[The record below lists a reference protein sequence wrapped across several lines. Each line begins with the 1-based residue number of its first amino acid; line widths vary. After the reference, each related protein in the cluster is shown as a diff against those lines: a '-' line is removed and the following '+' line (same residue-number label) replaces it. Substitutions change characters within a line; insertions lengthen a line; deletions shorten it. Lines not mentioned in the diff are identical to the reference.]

1 MPESLFEY
9 HGGLHLKDTI
19 LWMDSP
25 RPRSLCFISH
35 AGVPGALGHTK
46 IVSTALTTE
55 LLRAR
60 AAAYGRGRRAHEPQ
74 ALVTPY
80 GRAFHLGRLS
90 LELFPSGHALGAAS
104 LLLHH
109 RGQTIVYAGDI
120 NLRGNPLV
128 EALEARPCDVLVL
141 PARFGQQRWAL
152 PPADETARS
161 LVSFVS
167 EALGRGQ
174 TAVLLCAALGEA
186 QEVALLLQEVGLRV
200 LAHRRVAALCKV
212 YQESEGPLSP
222 VPQFR
227 GPTTEPIALLWPSE
241 LRGSASL
248 ASLKNSCTALVSGMA
263 LDDQA
268 RESMGRLD
276 AAFALSA
283 HADYSAL
290 LEYVRA
296 CSPGQ
301 VVLVGGTPRDL
312 QRDLQ
317 GMGMEVELLAAR
329 EQMELFKRRV
339 CGISLD

>member
-1 MPESLFEY
+1 VPESLFEY

-25 RPRSLCFISH
+25 GPRSLCFISH
-35 AGVPGALGHTK
+35 AGVSGALGHQK

-55 LLRAR
+55 LLRAL

-80 GRAFHLGRLS
+80 GRPFHLGQLS

-109 RGQTIVYAGDI
+109 KGQTIVYAGDI

-152 PPADETARS
+152 PPAEETAAN
-161 LVSFVS
+161 LVSFVG

-174 TAVLLCAALGEA
+174 NAVLLCAALGEA
-186 QEVALLLQEVGLRV
+186 QEVALLLQEAGLRV
-200 LAHRRVAALCKV
+200 QAHRRVAALCKV
-212 YQESEGPLSP
+212 YQEGDGPLAP

-227 GPTTEPIALLWPSE
+227 GPASEPVALLWPCE
-241 LRGSASL
+241 LRRSRSL
-248 ASLKNSCTALVSGMA
+248 ESLKGRCTALVSGAA
-263 LDDQA
+263 LDAQV
-268 RESMGRLD
+268 REGLGQLD
-276 AAFALSA
+276 ATFALSA
-283 HADYSAL
+283 HADYGAL

-296 CSPGQ
+296 CNPGH

-329 EQMELFKRRV
+329 EQMELF
-339 CGISLD
+339 

>member
-1 MPESLFEY
+1 MQESLFEY

-25 RPRSLCFISH
+25 GPRSLCFVSH
-35 AGVPGALGHTK
+35 AGVGGALGHQK
-46 IVSTALTTE
+46 IVSTALTTN
-55 LLRAR
+55 LLRAL

-80 GRAFHLGRLS
+80 GRPFHLGRLS

-104 LLLHH
+104 LLLQHQ
-109 RGQTIVYAGDI
+109 GQTIVYSGDI

-152 PPADETARS
+152 PPADETIRS
-161 LVSFVS
+161 LVEFVG
-167 EALGRGQ
+167 EAMARGQ
-174 TAVLLCAALGEA
+174 TTVLLCAALGEA
-186 QEVALLLQEVGLRV
+186 QEVAHHLQEAGVRV
-200 LAHRRVAALCKV
+200 LAHRRIASLCRV
-212 YQESEGPLSP
+212 YQEAGAPLQP
-222 VPQFR
+222 VPR
-227 GPTTEPIALLWPSE
+227 YSATPTEPVALLWPQ
-241 LRGSASL
+241 SL
-248 ASLKNSCTALVSGMA
+248 HRSPSLGRLKDRCTVLVSGLA
-263 LDDQA
+263 LDSEVRQ
-268 RESMGRLD
+268 SMEALD
-276 AAFALSA
+276 GAFALSS
-283 HADYSAL
+283 HADYGNL

-296 CSPGQ
+296 CSPGR

-329 EQMELFKRRV
+329 EQMVLF
-339 CGISLD
+339 

>member
-9 HGGLHLKDTI
+9 HGGLHLRDTI

-25 RPRSLCFISH
+25 GPRSLCFISH
-35 AGVPGALGHTK
+35 AGVPGALGHQK

-55 LLRAR
+55 LLRAL

-80 GRAFHLGRLS
+80 GRPFHLGQLS

-120 NLRGNPLV
+120 NLRGNALV

-152 PPADETARS
+152 PPADETAAS
-161 LVSFVS
+161 LVDFVG
-167 EALGRGQ
+167 EALNRGQ

-186 QEVALLLQEVGLRV
+186 QEVALLLQEAGLRV
-200 LAHRRVAALCKV
+200 QAHRRVAALCKV
-212 YQESEGPLSP
+212 YQESGPLQQ

-227 GPTTEPIALLWPSE
+227 GLTSEPVALLWPSE
-241 LRGSASL
+241 LRGSPVVT
-248 ASLKNSCTALVSGMA
+248 SLKKSCRALVSGAA
-263 LDDQA
+263 LDA
-268 RESMGRLD
+268 PTREGLGQLD

-296 CSPGQ
+296 CNPGH

-312 QRDLQ
+312 KRDLQ
-317 GMGMEVELLAAR
+317 GMGLEVELLAAR
-329 EQMELFKRRV
+329 EQMELF
-339 CGISLD
+339 